1 MKSRLQAGLRDG
13 PLLTTPATALLA
25 ALLAALVAVVL
36 YRLGSAQ
43 HQLKA
48 GLGVIAL
55 VILAVVALRPALG
68 LGIVVA
74 AMPFEFTVQHV
85 GTNEALIFSAAA
97 VLMWRIRTRDVPW
110 WAGVGS
116 FALVI
121 GSLLTVI
128 GAHNQGSA
136 LWGAVRWLGVLILFA
151 AAFSVLRD
159 RPDANRRLMDIITC
173 SAVVVVGFA
182 FLQRA
187 GIYTIVGAPYV
198 SGLVDSTFGY
208 YTVYGGFVGMAA
220 VLATGEALHSF
231 AHKERSRGLAYG
243 LALIVI
249 LLGVAISL
257 SRGALLCVG
266 AGWVVLLV
274 LNLRRASVV
283 VRCVALIVIFVIAGY
298 AATPA
303 HTRNDL
309 LNRFATPLGSQTED
323 QQRFALQATG
333 RHALAHHPLGL
344 GYGNFSY
351 YLSGHPA
358 LGTGTA
364 IFFHSHQLPTQVGLD
379 AGWLGLAGFLIL
391 FAGALV
397 CAIRA
402 AGEGRIRNTAFAAA
416 LCGLMAQGLF
426 DYLFYEISMLAFW
439 VALVFGATHGVRRLG
454 ASSRISAAAR

>member
-1 MKSRLQAGLRDG
+1 MRNRLQAGLG
-13 PLLTTPATALLA
+13 AGLLLAPPATALLA
-25 ALLAALVAVVL
+25 ALLAAVLGVVL
-36 YRLGSAQ
+36 FKLGSPQ

-48 GLGVIAL
+48 GLGIVAI
-55 VILAVVALRPALG
+55 VVLAVVALRPALG

-74 AMPFEFTVQHV
+74 AMPFEFTVEHV
-85 GTNEALIFSAAA
+85 GTNEVLIFSAAA

-110 WAGVGS
+110 WAGLGS

-128 GAHNQGSA
+128 GARNQGSA
-136 LWGAVRWLGVLILFA
+136 LWGAARWAAVLILFA

-159 RPDANRRLMDIITC
+159 HLDANRRLMDIITC

-187 GIYTIVGAPYV
+187 GIYTIVGPPYV
-198 SGLVDSTFGY
+198 PGLIDSTFGY

-220 VLATGEALHSF
+220 VLATGEALQSF
-231 AHKERSRGLAYG
+231 AKQERTRGLAYG
-243 LALIVI
+243 VALLII
-249 LLGVAISL
+249 LLGVAVSL

-266 AGWVVLLV
+266 VGWVVLLV
-274 LNLRRASVV
+274 LSLRRATVIA
-283 VRCVALIVIFVIAGY
+283 RAIALIAIFVVAGY

-303 HTRNDL
+303 QTRTDF
-309 LNRFATPLGSQTED
+309 LNRLSAPLGSQTED
-323 QQRFALQATG
+323 QQRFALEATG

-351 YLSGHPA
+351 YLEAHPQ

-364 IFFHSHQLPTQVGLD
+364 VFFHSHQLPTQVGLD
-379 AGWLGLAGFLIL
+379 AGWLGLAGFLVL
-391 FAGALV
+391 FVGAV
-397 CAIRA
+397 ISAIRA
-402 AGEGRIRNTAFAAA
+402 RGPGAIRNTAFAAA

-426 DYLFYEISMLAFW
+426 DYLFYEISMVALW
-439 VALVFGATHGVRRLG
+439 VALLFGATNGVRRLG
-454 ASSRISAAAR
+454 GPGRTSASAR

>member
-1 MKSRLQAGLRDG
+1 MRNRLQAGLRDG
-13 PLLTTPATALLA
+13 ALLTAPAAALLA

-36 YRLGSAQ
+36 YKLGSAQ

-48 GLGVIAL
+48 GLGVIAI

-68 LGIVVA
+68 LGIVVG

-97 VLMWRIRTRDVPW
+97 VLMWQIRTRDVPW
-110 WAGVGS
+110 WASVGS

-136 LWGAVRWLGVLILFA
+136 LWGALRWLGVLILFA

-159 RPDANRRLMDIITC
+159 RPDANRRLMDIIIC
-173 SAVVVVGFA
+173 SAVVCVGFA

-187 GIYTIVGAPYV
+187 GIYTIVGPPYV
-198 SGLVDSTFGY
+198 QGLVDSTFGY

-220 VLATGEALHSF
+220 VLATGEVLHSF
-231 AHKERSRGLAYG
+231 AHHERSRALAYG
-243 LALIVI
+243 VALVVI

-274 LNLRRASVV
+274 LNLRRASVAA
-283 VRCVALIVIFVIAGY
+283 RCVALIVIFIVAGY
-298 AATPA
+298 LATPA
-303 HTRNDL
+303 HTRSDL
-309 LNRFATPLGSQTED
+309 LNRFATPVGTQTED
-323 QQRFALQATG
+323 QQRFALQSTG
-333 RHALAHHPLGL
+333 RHALAHNPLGL

-379 AGWLGLAGFLIL
+379 AGWLGLAGFLLL

-397 CAIRA
+397 SAIRA
-402 AGEGRIRNTAFAAA
+402 AGQGLIRNTAFAAA

-426 DYLFYEISMLAFW
+426 DYLFYEISMLALW
-439 VALVFGATHGVRRLG
+439 AALVFGATHGVSRLAESRRTA
-454 ASSRISAAAR
+454 ASSR